1 MKKYHYRNIKNMI
14 ETINKNLRLLP
25 NDFDLIVGVPR
36 SGMIPAYT
44 IALFLN
50 KRVCS
55 LDEFLN
61 NNIPSKGERP
71 IKGGT
76 NIKKVLI
83 VDDSINTGRANK
95 ILLDKIKE
103 RNIVDI
109 EIRTL
114 VIYGTDNSKNR
125 VDYCFEIVGTPR
137 VFEWNYLN
145 HTHSSNWCFDI
156 DGVLCVD
163 PTPEQNDD
171 GPRYVDFILN
181 AKPLHI
187 PNYKIYALVTSRLE
201 KYRKETEI
209 WLKNNG
215 VQYEHL
221 FMLDLP
227 SKEERQRLK
236 AHSSFKA
243 TVYNHL
249 SKATMFIESE
259 TKQAKEISLLTGK
272 PCISVEDNFMYQEEL
287 SMDQKVIRV
296 LPDVFLGKVE
306 DVKVSVIMPV
316 YNVAKFIQ
324 QSLDTIRSQSLKD
337 IEIICVDDGSTDNTY
352 NILLENS
359 KSDKRIKLIKQKN
372 MQAGVARNT
381 GLNEASGKYVI
392 FLDPDDFYCLDM
404 LEKAYKKIEECSAD
418 ICVFQAAYFDNET
431 GDLKHFPPELLRKNE
446 LPDKEVFSYKDIKN
460 NIFTFTNGAPW
471 NKIYRKD
478 FLDKNCVRFQ
488 DLRNTNDAYFTF
500 ISLAKAEKITC
511 LYEELMYYRRNVTTS
526 LQSTKEMFPVEFAK
540 AFKSIQQELMKIG
553 IYDDVK
559 ESFNNRALLSTFY
572 NLEST
577 KGYEAFRIIF
587 NLIKNDL
594 ISQFNLLDVK
604 LKPYCKT
611 AYAQIAEIR
620 RLSIEEYWEI
630 YQKNLLRNLSVNKK
644 GKDKLKRE
652 IEEIK
657 NSYSY
662 LIGRCITYIPRKFR
676 GAIRCCKQYGFMYT
690 LKRIGQKVKWLFD
703 KGCVALIC
711 LRQYGIVF
719 TFQKI
724 KDTFKQKI

>member
-14 ETINKNLRLLP
+14 ETINKNLKFLP
-25 NDFDLIVGVPR
+25 SDFDLIVGVPR
-36 SGMIPAYT
+36 SGMIPAYA

-55 LDEFLN
+55 LDEFFKK
-61 NNIPSKGERP
+61 NIPSKGERP
-71 IKGGT
+71 INRDI

-103 RNIVDI
+103 NNIEGIDI
-109 EIRTL
+109 KTL
-114 VIYGTDNSKNR
+114 VIYGTENSKNR
-125 VDYCFEIVGTPR
+125 VDYCFEIVKTPR

-145 HTHSSNWCFDI
+145 HMHSSSWCFDI

-171 GPRYVDFILN
+171 GPRYIDFILN

-187 PNYKIYALVTSRLE
+187 PSYKIYALVTSRLE
-201 KYRKETEI
+201 KYRKETEV

-215 VQYEHL
+215 VQYEYL

-236 AHSSFKA
+236 AHASYKA
-243 TVYNHL
+243 KVYNQL
-249 SKATMFIESE
+249 PKATMFIESE

-272 PCISVEDNFMYQEEL
+272 PCISVEDNIMYQEEL

-296 LPDVFLGKVE
+296 LPDIFLDEVK
-306 DVKVSVIMPV
+306 DVKVSVVMPV
-316 YNVAKFIQ
+316 YNVAEFIQ
-324 QSLDTIRSQSLKD
+324 QSLDTIRSQTLKD

-359 KSDKRIKLIKQKN
+359 KSDRRIKIIKQKN
-372 MQAGVARNT
+372 MQAGMARNK
-381 GLNEASGKYVI
+381 GFNEANGKYVV

-418 ICVFQAAYFDNET
+418 ICVFQATYFDNET
-431 GDLKHFPPELLRKNE
+431 GALKHFPPELLRKNE

-471 NKIYRKD
+471 NKIYRKE
-478 FLDKNCVRFQ
+478 FLDKNCIRFQ

-500 ISLAKAEKITC
+500 ISLAKAEKITY

-540 AFKSIQQELMKIG
+540 AFKAIQQDLIKLG

-577 KGYEAFRIIF
+577 KGHEAFRVIF

-594 ISQFNLLDVK
+594 ILQFNLLDLR

-611 AYAQIAEIR
+611 AHTQISEIK
-620 RLSIEEYWEI
+620 RLNLDEYWEI
-630 YQKNLLRNLSVNKK
+630 YQKNLARKFSDNKK
-644 GKDKLKRE
+644 GKDKLKQE
-652 IEEIK
+652 IAEIK

-662 LIGRCITYIPRKFR
+662 LIGRCITFIPRNFR
-676 GAIRCCKQYGFMYT
+676 GAIRCYKQYGFMYT
-690 LKRIGQKVKWLFD
+690 LKRTGQKMKWLLD
-703 KGCVALIC
+703 KGCVAFIC
-711 LRQYGIVF
+711 LRKYGFVF
-719 TFQKI
+719 TIQKI
-724 KDTFKQKI
+724 KDTIKHKI